1 MNIIERGRGFVQS
14 LRELASRSVRDWR
27 QCPHCGGTIT
37 CKHGSYVRRPWT
49 FGGRQEV
56 RVQRH
61 LCHGCGRTYSEG
73 SASLVQGSWY
83 GREVHRCAIDHW
95 QHVGSSLR
103 RTAEWVRSYVGRQE
117 RWWLWRPLE
126 ERGEK
131 RCHLNASTV
140 HRWLDAAGRAAQE
153 SVRGQLEG
161 IPYCPNLGTDGLWAR
176 LRGRAKRV
184 VLMLVDS
191 VSGLKWPPVVEAGE
205 ESRRSWQRLFQRAK
219 EAGLNLEAIGAVTS
233 DGAHGLVG
241 YLRETLAWVHHQ
253 RCVWHLWRQLG
264 RELACQAG
272 NAAAGL
278 AGDAAKRVG
287 QQVQKELVALIRG
300 VLDAQSYEE
309 GEASLAALR
318 EHTHG
323 ARIWKSLNQQFDATL
338 VHLLDR
344 HRGLTRVT
352 PEWCWR
358 DFRQRLSHGRN
369 HGSNQRLER
378 AALVWAIY
386 HNFTPTQWRSERKRR
401 YRRPGQSSF
410 EVAGAPPGQISY
422 LDALCV

>member
-1 MNIIERGRGFVQS
+1 MNIIERGRRFVQS
-14 LRELASRSVRDWR
+14 LRELASRSMWDWR
-27 QCPHCGGTIT
+27 RCPHCGGMMTHRNGT
-37 CKHGSYVRRPWT
+37 YVRYPWT
-49 FGGRQEV
+49 FDGRQEV

-73 SASLVQGSWY
+73 SVLLVRGSWY

-103 RTAEWVRSYVGRQE
+103 RTAEWMRSYVGRQE

-131 RCHLNASTV
+131 RCHLSASTV

-153 SVRGQLEG
+153 SVGGQLEG
-161 IPYCPNLGTDGLWAR
+161 IPYSPHLGTDGLWAR

-191 VSGLKWPPVVEAGE
+191 VSGLVWPPVVEAGE
-205 ESRRSWQRLFQRAK
+205 ESRKSWQRLFQRAK
-219 EAGLNLEAIGAVTS
+219 GAGLNLEAIGAVTS

-241 YLRETLAWVHHQ
+241 YLRKTLAWVHHQ
-253 RCVWHLWRQLG
+253 RCVWHLWRNLG
-264 RELACQAG
+264 RELAHQAS

-278 AGDAAKRVG
+278 AGEAAKRVG
-287 QQVQKELVALIRG
+287 QQVQKELVALTRG
-300 VLDAQSYEE
+300 VLDAQSYEQ

-318 EHTHG
+318 QHPHG
-323 ARIWKSLNQQFDATL
+323 ARIWKVLNQQFDAAL

-378 AALVWAIY
+378 AVLVWAIY
-386 HNFTPTQWRSERKRR
+386 HNFTPAQWRSERKRR
-401 YRRPGQSSF
+401 YRRPGQSSL
-410 EVAGAPPGQISY
+410 EVAGAPPGEVSY